1 MRGLLIRRLLRKLR
15 GGAYSVEELRAA
27 GVHVG
32 KNCYIGTRHIDL
44 GHGFLIHIGDN
55 VTISSARILA
65 HDASTKRFLGYS
77 KVGRVCIGDY
87 SFVGAGAII
96 LPGVSIGKQCVVG
109 AGSVVTRDVPDGS
122 VVAGNPARII
132 GRTDEMVERC
142 RAKMGS
148 QNTWDTATAEKGD
161 AEKAEMDR
169 ILRETGIGF
178 DV

>member
-1 MRGLLIRRLLRKLR
+1 MRGLILRKLLRRLR

-32 KNCYIGTRHIDL
+32 ENCYIGTKHIDL

-65 HDASTKRFLGYS
+65 HDASTKRFLGSS
-77 KVGRVCIGDY
+77 KVGRVGIGDD

-96 LPGVSIGKQCVVG
+96 LPGVSIGKRCVVG

-122 VVAGNPARII
+122 VVAGSPARVI
-132 GRTDEMVERC
+132 GCTEEMIERC
-142 RAKMGS
+142 RGKMQS
-148 QNTWDTATAEKGD
+148 RNTWITDVADKSD
-161 AEKAEMDR
+161 AEKEEMDR
-169 ILRETGIGF
+169 VLREIRIGF

>member
-1 MRGLLIRRLLRKLR
+1 MKRLLRKLR

-32 KNCYIGTRHIDL
+32 ENCYIGTKHIDL

-77 KVGRVCIGDY
+77 RVGRVSIGDY
-87 SFVGAGAII
+87 SFVGAGAIV
-96 LPGVSIGKQCVVG
+96 LPGVSIGERCVVG
-109 AGSVVTRDVPDGS
+109 AGSVVTRDVPDGA
-122 VVAGNPARII
+122 VVAGNPARVI
-132 GRTDEMVERC
+132 GSTEDLIARN
-142 RAKMGS
+142 RARMTS
-148 QNTWDTATAEKGD
+148 RNTWHTYFPEKDD
-161 AEKAEMDR
+161 AEKKEMDR
-169 ILRETGIGF
+169 VLQETGVGF

>member
-1 MRGLLIRRLLRKLR
+1 MRGLLLRRLLRKLR

-32 KNCYIGTRHIDL
+32 ENCYIGSKHIDL
-44 GHGFLIHIGDN
+44 AHGFLIHIGDN

-77 KVGRVCIGDY
+77 RVGRVSIGDY

-96 LPGVSIGKQCVVG
+96 LPGVSIGERCVIG

-122 VVAGNPARII
+122 VAVGNPARVI
-132 GRTDEMVERC
+132 GCTDEMIERN
-142 RAKMGS
+142 RAKMSGR
-148 QNTWDTATAEKGD
+148 NTWHTAATEKGD
-161 AEKAEMDR
+161 AEKAEMER
-169 ILRETGIGF
+169 VLGETGIGF